1 MEKKQQIIENFK
13 SAIKSTARSVSNIEN
28 LEFYFLH
35 SYMCISQ
42 TENIFASTT
51 YYDEINS
58 VVIKDNIYGI
68 QFHPEKSHTQ
78 GENLLINYIKM
89 YVET

>member
-1 MEKKQQIIENFK
+1 
-13 SAIKSTARSVSNIEN
+13 
-28 LEFYFLH
+28 
-35 SYMCISQ
+35 MCISQ

-68 QFHPEKSHTQ
+68 QFHPEKVIHRVRIT
-78 GENLLINYIKM
+78 N
-89 YVET
+89 